1 MNDHPDLAPHS
12 AWPEI
17 LRKIR
22 ARTPARIFMSLG
34 AAYSTQMELEL
45 RSAHAKAV
53 DAVWT
58 EFDLEKE
65 LPPNLVGG
73 WGLFQVWSRSESK
86 AQFLL
91 RPDLGRR
98 LSDDARERIVQ
109 RCARCADLQIV
120 IGDGLSVAAVAS
132 QVPGLFSQLQEE
144 ARERGWSVGRA
155 FAVR

>member
-1 MNDHPDLAPHS
+1 MNDQPDLAPHS

-22 ARTPARIFMSLG
+22 ARTPARIFMGLG

-73 WGLFQVWSRSESK
+73 WGLFQV
-86 AQFLL
+86 
-91 RPDLGRR
+91 
-98 LSDDARERIVQ
+98 
-109 RCARCADLQIV
+109 
-120 IGDGLSVAAVAS
+120 
-132 QVPGLFSQLQEE
+132 
-144 ARERGWSVGRA
+144 
-155 FAVR
+155 